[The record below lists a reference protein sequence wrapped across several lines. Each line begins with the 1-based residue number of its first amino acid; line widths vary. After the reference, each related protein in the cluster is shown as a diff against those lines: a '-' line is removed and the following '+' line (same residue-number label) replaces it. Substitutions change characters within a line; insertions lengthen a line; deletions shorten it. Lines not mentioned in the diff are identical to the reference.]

1 VLSSFL
7 MVLVEIAIGATAAT
21 PLVSEM
27 SFTSDRERLLRSKE
41 LEEVNSSIMFVTES
55 FEELGRTTI
64 RSAPISE
71 TSDLMRFEILP
82 VKERIRIILAIPIA
96 IPRQVKKER
105 VRFSRIE
112 FLASLRW
119 VLKSRAISVSSG

>member
-1 VLSSFL
+1 MLSSFL